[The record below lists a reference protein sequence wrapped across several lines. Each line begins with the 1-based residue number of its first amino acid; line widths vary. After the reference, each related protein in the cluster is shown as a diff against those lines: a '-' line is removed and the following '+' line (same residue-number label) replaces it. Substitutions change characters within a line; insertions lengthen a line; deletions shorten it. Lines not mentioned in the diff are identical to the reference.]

1 MGQYWKWLG
10 YYLMIWEIVLV
21 LGVVGSSTH
30 LGGSGSS
37 WKRSYKKIVKQINGK
52 GPYIG
57 LITVYPPEEDA
68 FFSTGSFQPDS
79 DYPFLDLSG
88 RRFRVGNVYGK
99 RVIYV
104 KCGVGLINAAATTQQ
119 MLDVFNMRG
128 IIHFGIAGNINDSM
142 SIGDVTI
149 PKEFADTG
157 IWDWLNPNATVDST
171 DIAGLDVKNYNVP
184 EGGENL
190 LGHIGFNFEQ
200 FYSNSGKPNTAQPMV
215 WAQVNQHWLHVASKL
230 EGMELK
236 QCVNSTLCLEKKP
249 KLVVGLRGSTSN
261 IFVDNA
267 AYRDFLFQTFQ
278 VSSSDMES
286 FAVVMTSLSNGFP
299 VLVIRGLS
307 DIAGGQEGTNTIEL
321 FGSLAALNTAN
332 SVIRFLKEL
341 KAFDDS
347 NYSYM

>member
-1 MGQYWKWLG
+1 MGQWKWLG
-10 YYLMIWEIVLV
+10 YYLMIWEV
-21 LGVVGSSTH
+21 VVGLSM
-30 LGGSGSS
+30 GAPS
-37 WKRSYKKIVKQINGK
+37 WKRSYNDKIIKQINRK

-57 LITVYPPEEDA
+57 LITVYPPEEKA
-68 FFSTGSFQPDS
+68 FFSTDSFQPDS
-79 DYPFLDLSG
+79 HNPFLDLSG
-88 RRFRVGNVYGK
+88 RRFRVGKVYDK

-119 MLDVFNMRG
+119 MLDVFDMRG

-149 PKEFADTG
+149 PKEFVDTG

-171 DIAGLDVKNYNVP
+171 DIAGLDAKNYNVP
-184 EGGENL
+184 KGENL

-200 FYSNSGKPNTAQPMV
+200 FYSDSGKPNTAQPLV
-215 WAQVNQHWLHVASKL
+215 WAQVNQQWLHVASKL
-230 EGMELK
+230 QGMELQ
-236 QCVNSTLCLEKKP
+236 QCVNSTLCLENKP

-267 AYRDFLFQTFQ
+267 AFRDFLFKTFQ

-299 VLVIRGLS
+299 VIAIRGLS

-347 NYSYM
+347 NYNYV

>member
-1 MGQYWKWLG
+1 MGQWRWLALG
-10 YYLMIWEIVLV
+10 YYLMIWELA
-21 LGVVGSSTH
+21 VGLSIGA
-30 LGGSGSS
+30 LP
-37 WKRSYKKIVKQINGK
+37 WKRSYKEIIKQINGK

-57 LITVYPPEEDA
+57 LITVYPPEEEA
-68 FFSTGSFQPDS
+68 FFSTGSFEPDS

-88 RRFRVGNVYGK
+88 RRFRVGKVYDK

-119 MLDVFNMRG
+119 LLDVFDMKG
-128 IIHFGIAGNINDSM
+128 IIHFGIAGNINNSM

-157 IWDWLNPNATVDST
+157 IWHWLNPNATVDS
-171 DIAGLDVKNYNVP
+171 DYIAGLDVKNYNVP
-184 EGGENL
+184 KEGENL
-190 LGHIGFNFEQ
+190 LGHIGFKFEQ
-200 FYSNSGKPNTAQPMV
+200 FYSDFGKPNTPQPLV
-215 WAQVNQHWLHVASKL
+215 WAQVNQQWLHVASKL
-230 EGMELK
+230 QGMELQ
-236 QCVNSTLCLEKKP
+236 QCVNSTLCLENKP
-249 KLVVGLRGSTSN
+249 KLVVGLRGSTSD

-267 AYRDFLFQTFQ
+267 SYRDFLFHTFQ

-286 FAVVMTSLSNGFP
+286 FAVVMTSLSNSFP
-299 VLVIRGLS
+299 VIVIRGLS

-332 SVIRFLKEL
+332 SVVRFLKEL

-347 NYSYM
+347 SNNYM